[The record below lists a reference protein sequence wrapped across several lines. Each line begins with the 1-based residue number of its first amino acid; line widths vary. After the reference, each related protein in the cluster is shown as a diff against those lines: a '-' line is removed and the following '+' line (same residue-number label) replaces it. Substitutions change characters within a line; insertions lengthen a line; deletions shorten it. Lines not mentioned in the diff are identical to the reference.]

1 MPEEG
6 ANTRFSIPQEPGTK
20 EPQYSINKS
29 NIKVPVDIQDAL
41 EINESLLDSEATPVT
56 ITMDSRGYGL
66 KQAVGVADAG
76 KTRTY
81 LIEFSFDNARWYPE
95 YVSAIPE
102 LSINR
107 TLSSSAR
114 YWRLTATDTLASGGQ
129 VDLILGAVQS
139 S

>member
-6 ANTRFSIPQEPGTK
+6 ANTRYSIPQEPGTK

-41 EINESLLDSEATPVT
+41 EILESLMDSVATPVS
-56 ITMDSRGYGL
+56 ITLDKRGYGFV
-66 KQAVGVADAG
+66 QAVATADPG

-95 YVSAIPE
+95 YTSGVPE
-102 LSINR
+102 LNINR
-107 TLSSSAR
+107 SVSSSAR
-114 YWRLTATDTLASGGQ
+114 YWRLTATDTLASGGE
-129 VDLILGAVQS
+129 VDLILGATQS